1 MSEEPLA
8 RRVLRGDTRAVARAI
23 TVVEGDPAGAET
35 LLTGLLG
42 QGGTAH
48 RVGVTGPPG
57 AGKSTLVS
65 SLAAHWR
72 SAGRRVGVLAV
83 DPSSPFSGGA
93 LLGDRV
99 RMGRHSGDADVFI
112 RSFASRGQLGGLS
125 AAVEDAADVLDAAGF
140 DPVVFETVGVG
151 QAEWAVASAADTTV
165 LVLAPGGGDEVQAMK
180 AGILEAADLVVVNQ
194 SDRPEADRLVR
205 ALETAFELRHD
216 RRPPIF
222 RTTATT
228 GEGVEALAEA
238 VDARAA
244 ADTDTLAARRLD
256 RSRRRIRA
264 RVDDAVR
271 RAFWAEHEEGLE
283 AWALKV
289 RDGLVTP
296 AGAARALVEGGER

>member
-42 QGGTAH
+42 QGGTAP